1 MPSTPPTSRPS
12 SNPRRRVVNA
22 SLPAHVAEV
31 VVDLPESRS
40 QSVDGVVTWN
50 RAGEAFAVLG
60 PNGIEIRLDP
70 PIAEAAARTPD
81 TAPSPRGADW
91 IRFNPQELDGH
102 ALDRL
107 RAWLELAYR
116 RAGE

>member
-1 MPSTPPTSRPS
+1 MDP
-12 SNPRRRVVNA
+12 

-31 VVDLPESRS
+31 IVDLPESRS
-40 QSVDGVVTWN
+40 QSVDGVVTWS
-50 RAGEAFAVLG
+50 RLGTAFAALG
-60 PNGIEIRLDP
+60 PNGIEIHLDR
-70 PIAEAAARTPD
+70 PIAAAASRTPD
-81 TAPSPRGADW
+81 TAPSTRGVEW

-107 RAWLELAYR
+107 RAWLELGYR

>member
-1 MPSTPPTSRPS
+1 
-12 SNPRRRVVNA
+12 VNA

-31 VVDLPESRS
+31 IVDLPDSRS
-40 QSVDGVVTWN
+40 QSMDGVITWS
-50 RAGEAFAVLG
+50 RGGMPFAALG
-60 PNGIEIRLDP
+60 ANGIEVRLDR
-70 PIAEAAARTPD
+70 PIAAAATRTPD
-81 TAPSPRGADW
+81 TAPSARGPEW

-102 ALDRL
+102 AVDRL